1 VPAFPDRRTASAPR
15 VDIDRRGAAMFDRCR
30 VWGRRIMASETS
42 VGTLRSVLNRPYLI
56 AAVVLGVALYFGLTP
71 WIAPRVT
78 RGLIGWDCGV
88 LLFLALS
95 FYFMSGA
102 TADTMKRRAIEHDEG
117 GHLILIM
124 TIFASVASV
133 WALIAELSAAKGDP
147 NGGLHVALAAGTVIL
162 SWLFVQMV
170 FAMHYAHVYYLAE
183 ESGKPKGGLEFGEG
197 EEPDYWDF
205 VHFAI
210 VIGATS
216 QTADI
221 TFSSK
226 QTRRIGTLHTIV
238 CFGFN
243 TAILATMI
251 NLAANYF

>member
-1 VPAFPDRRTASAPR
+1 METEARE
-15 VDIDRRGAAMFDRCR
+15 GA
-30 VWGRRIMASETS
+30 
-42 VGTLRSVLNRPYLI
+42 LRSMLNRPYLI
-56 AAVVLGVALYFGLTP
+56 VAVVLGVALYFGLTP
-71 WIAPRVT
+71 WVGARVT
-78 RGLIGWDCGV
+78 RALIGWDAGV
-88 LLFLALS
+88 ILFLGLS
-95 FYFMSGA
+95 FRFMSGA
-102 TADTMKRRAIEHDEG
+102 TQDTMMRRAVSHDEG
-117 GHLILIM
+117 GDLILIM
-124 TIFASVASV
+124 TIMASIASV
-133 WALIAELSAAKGDP
+133 WALVAELSAAKADP
-147 NGGLHVALAAGTVIL
+147 HGGAHVALAAATVIL

-221 TFSSK
+221 TYSSK